1 MHATTPRSSAEGD
14 PPPGGPDA
22 LASPRA
28 GPPRRPAAR
37 REPWPVRHLWGSLAN
52 AAGFVCLMSIFA
64 ALVASPWWWA
74 VAVAS
79 GGITSMALRRST

>member
-1 MHATTPRSSAEGD
+1 MDTTTPRSSAEGG
-14 PPPGGPDA
+14 PPPDGHDA
-22 LASPRA
+22 PAPPRA

-37 REPWPVRHLWGSLAN
+37 RDPWPVRHLWASAAN

-64 ALVASPWWWA
+64 ALVASPWWWP

-79 GGITSMALRRST
+79 GWITSLALRRST